1 MSAQIIDGKRISLEI
16 RAEVA
21 EEIKKLK
28 GAGITPGLA
37 VVLVGED
44 PASSVYVARK
54 EKTARELGMYSETI
68 RLPDTITQDE
78 LLGHIKK
85 LNQNPAI
92 HGFLVQLPLPSQIN
106 KDVIIDSISPDKDVD
121 GFHPQNVG
129 ALMLGKPA
137 FIPCTPA
144 GIMKLLEKSGIDPS
158 GKHVVV
164 LGRSIIVGKPMM
176 SLLVQKRKGAN
187 ATVTVCHTGTKNLE
201 VFTKQADIV
210 IAAFGA
216 AFAIKGDMLK
226 PGSVVIDVGT
236 NRIKDPSRKSGYRL
250 VGDVDFDSASKVASY
265 ITPVPGGVGPM
276 TIVMLMKN
284 CVEAAKKSMLLNQ

>member
-16 RAEVA
+16 RAEV
-21 EEIKKLK
+21 ENEIKKLK
-28 GAGITPGLA
+28 EAGITPGLA

-44 PASSVYVARK
+44 PASSVYVGRK

-68 RLPDTITQDE
+68 RLPDTITQEE
-78 LLGHIKK
+78 LLDHIKK

-92 HGFLVQLPLPSQIN
+92 HGFLVQLPLPKQIN
-106 KDVIIDSISPDKDVD
+106 KDVIIDTISPDKDVD

-137 FIPCTPA
+137 FVPCTPA
-144 GIMKLLEKSGIDPS
+144 GIMVLLEKSGIDPS
-158 GKHVVV
+158 GKHAVV

-176 SLLVQKRKGAN
+176 SLLVQKQKGAN

-201 VFTKQADIV
+201 LFTKQADIV
-210 IAAFGA
+210 IAAFGSA
-216 AFAIKGDMLK
+216 YAIKGNMLK
-226 PGSVVIDVGT
+226 PGAVVIDVGT
-236 NRIKDPSRKSGYRL
+236 NRIEDPSRKSGYRL
-250 VGDVDFDSASKVASY
+250 VGDVDFESASKVASH

-276 TIVMLMKN
+276 TIIMLMKN
-284 CVEAAKKSMLLNQ
+284 CVEAAKKSMPG